1 MAEIQTEYLMELQGE
16 CRDIELVLH
25 SIYEKV
31 QAYKK
36 NGTVNLL
43 KQIESRLY
51 MIGALQKFIG
61 EALMQYEKTDHD
73 IADVIDQEIVLYP
86 ETVFATSRF
95 DELNKQINLMP
106 FHRE

>member
-36 NGTVNLL
+36 TGTVKLL

-61 EALMQYEKTDHD
+61 EALMRAE
-73 IADVIDQEIVLYP
+73 
-86 ETVFATSRF
+86 
-95 DELNKQINLMP
+95 NKAEMLRT
-106 FHRE
+106 FHEVPGKCF